1 VASFRSQHEFTY
13 FEEKMAKEM
22 TLEELSL
29 LAILAGLRLTQD
41 ELQRLLPG
49 VSRSR
54 TQMAELRDLMTN
66 DLEPAGA
73 FSAQKA

>member
-1 VASFRSQHEFTY
+1 
-13 FEEKMAKEM
+13 M

-49 VSRSR
+49 VNRSK
-54 TQMAELRDLMTN
+54 TQVSELRNLMTN